1 MIIDH
6 IRWSEGVSAMKA
18 WITSGQIKVWFAE
31 HRTTES
37 IFSCFDFDG
46 RSSLHLKVEE
56 TVVEGFEKPPVA
68 FIGLF
73 TGKKRMKTLV
83 LLGGYLVQEQ
93 KQSTYNIE
101 FPGLQKT
108 NHLHESLTLAY
119 FFLTLTLLFFPGE
132 NTGKMVVR
140 VEA

>member
-1 MIIDH
+1 
-6 IRWSEGVSAMKA
+6 MKA

-56 TVVEGFEKPPVA
+56 TVVEGFEKTPAA

-83 LLGGYLVQEQ
+83 LHGGYLVQEQ
-93 KQSTYNIE
+93 KQSSYNAE
-101 FPGLQKT
+101 
-108 NHLHESLTLAY
+108 
-119 FFLTLTLLFFPGE
+119 
-132 NTGKMVVR
+132 
-140 VEA
+140 